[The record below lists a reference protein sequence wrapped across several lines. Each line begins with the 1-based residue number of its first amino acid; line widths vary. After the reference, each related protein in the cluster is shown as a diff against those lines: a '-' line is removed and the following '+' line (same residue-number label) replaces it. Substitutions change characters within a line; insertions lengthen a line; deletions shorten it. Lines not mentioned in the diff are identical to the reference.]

1 MEFSWIQTFI
11 TAAEHENFRR
21 TAEILYISQPS
32 VSVHIKLLEQELG
45 VLLFQREGRK
55 IKLTEEGR
63 VYLQQAKELFAVYQN
78 GLVKL
83 HSYQQGFTAH
93 FTLAISPLIADTIL
107 PYVLKRYCNQY
118 PEVEISV
125 KILESKDIEE
135 AVLSEKVDL
144 GLSCLSS
151 THADLSCQ
159 LLYKDKVLLVAPHD
173 GIDSESAL
181 PIDEEEVLS
190 SNYLLTHNHPVYW
203 DSLCNSVKAK
213 YPGIR
218 MMEVSQ
224 IHITKRF
231 IVEGL
236 GVSFLPASTVRRE
249 MLEGRLLEVD
259 CPSIPLPEANTY
271 AIMKYRHTK
280 QNEFLT
286 FLSQFRI

>member
-11 TAAEHENFRR
+11 TAAECENFRR

-63 VYLQQAKELFAVYQN
+63 VYLQQAKELLAVYQN

-83 HSYQQGFTAH
+83 NSFQQGFTAH

-107 PYVLKRYCNQY
+107 PYVLKRYCNHY

-125 KILESKDIEE
+125 KILESSDIEE

-151 THADLSCQ
+151 THKDLNCQ
-159 LLYKDKVLLVAPHD
+159 LLYNDKVLLVAPHD

-181 PIDEEEVLS
+181 PLDEEEVLTA
-190 SNYLLTHNHPVYW
+190 NYLLTHNHPVYW
-203 DSLCNSVKAK
+203 DSLCKSVKAK

-271 AIMKYRHTK
+271 AIMKYSHTK
-280 QNEFLT
+280 QNEFIT